1 MISPTS
7 FNFFT
12 WPNTIEFLSTIG
24 GGYQLTNVA
33 PLHLFG
39 KEIVLRSKLNIIV
52 CPCVGSIFI
61 VDNVEKTC
69 MIHTF

>member
-12 WPNTIEFLSTIG
+12 WFNTIEFLSTIG

-33 PLHLFG
+33 PSHLFG

-52 CPCVGSIFI
+52 CPCVDQFSLLTML
-61 VDNVEKTC
+61 EKLA
-69 MIHTF
+69 